1 MLTFVLMLGGTIG
14 SFVPSAHAADEYDG
28 LRAKWKTLLVGGA
41 NANAS
46 DPDIAASIQSTTT
59 KANGFWTSLDTSA
72 GRTALWSDLA
82 DWSASSTITGSY
94 NRLKTMAIAYA
105 TSGSSLQQN
114 ATLKSDIIAA
124 LDWLYANKYNTTKS
138 ETGNWWDWEIGTP
151 LILNDIMT
159 LLYDDLS
166 AAQRTNYLNAIQK
179 FCPDP
184 TKRTIS
190 PTITETGAN
199 RLDKALIVAV
209 AGVVG
214 KDSAKL
220 TAGRNAISQTLLYVT
235 DGDGFYTDGSFVQ
248 HADVAYTGSYGS
260 VLISD
265 MAKLLYLLQ
274 GSTWQVTDANLGNVY
289 KWVTDSFQ
297 PVMYKG
303 AIMDMVRGRAISREE
318 SEDHEAGR
326 SIIISLVRLAEG
338 APADKALLIRQIAK
352 GWIAQDT
359 TFANYYAE
367 MGVSDIV
374 RVKALMSDSAV
385 AAGADLVK
393 THVFAGMDR
402 AVQLRPTFALGLS
415 LFSSRIS
422 AFEYING
429 ENGKGWYTGAG
440 MTSLYNGDLSQFS
453 GNYWA
458 TVDMYRLPGTTTD
471 GAVSATPVNS
481 KHYTGNR
488 NWVGGSELGSHA
500 SVGMDFSM
508 TPVTGTTLAGKKSW
522 FLFGDRI
529 VALGSGI
536 TSTDNKKV
544 ETIIE
549 NRKLNAAGTNALT
562 VNGSAKSTASGW
574 NEAMTNVSW
583 AHLAG
588 SAAGSDIGYYFPSP
602 SAVSGLRETRTGSWS
617 QVNTGQ
623 STAQVTNRFLSLAF
637 NHGNNPSGATYAYAI
652 LPGKSASDM
661 AAYAANPDIAVLENS
676 TAAHAVRDS
685 ASGTVGAN
693 FWNDAVKTVNVN
705 GSAYLTSNKKSSVTV
720 TESGGELAIAAA
732 DPTQANTGTIRIEIN
747 RTATS
752 ALSLDA
758 GVTVVSLAPTI
769 QLDVNVAGSL
779 GRSFAAKFAL
789 GSAVVTNLG
798 AEADAYVRDGAS
810 ASVNYGADTS
820 LVIKND
826 VAGYAREAFIRFNL
840 AGVSSPVASAKL
852 RLTPT
857 SVGMTGI
864 AHQAYLAAS
873 DSWGES
879 SITWSNKPASGALL
893 GSWTVPAAGTSAMI
907 DITAEVN
914 AAIAGDKKVSI
925 RIAGASNQGAN
936 GWANYGSK
944 EHATADS
951 RPALVLV
958 Q

>member
-1 MLTFVLMLGGTIG
+1 MLSFVLVLGG
-14 SFVPSAHAADEYDG
+14 SFGLFAPSARAADEYDG
-28 LRAKWKTLLVGGA
+28 LRTKWKALLVGGA
-41 NANAS
+41 SVNTS
-46 DPDIAASIQSTTT
+46 DADIAASIQSTTS
-59 KANGFWTSLDTSA
+59 KANGFWTSLDKSA

-94 NRLKTMAIAYA
+94 NRLKTMAIAYS
-105 TSGSSLQQN
+105 TSGSSLQNN
-114 ATLKSDIIAA
+114 AALKSDIAAA
-124 LDWLYANKYNTTKS
+124 LDWLFANKYNTTKS

-159 LLYDDLS
+159 LMHDDLTS
-166 AAQRTNYLNAIQK
+166 AQRTNYLNAIQK

-190 PTITETGAN
+190 PSVTETGAN

-209 AGVVG
+209 AGVIG
-214 KDSAKL
+214 KDAAKL

-248 HADVAYTGSYGS
+248 HTDVAYTGSYGS

-326 SIIISLVRLAEG
+326 SIIVSLVRLAEG
-338 APADKALLIRQIAK
+338 APADKALQIRQIAK

-359 TFANYYAE
+359 TFANYYAD

-374 RVKALMSDSAV
+374 RVKALMADNSISA
-385 AAGADLVK
+385 GSDLVK

-402 AVQLRPTFALGLS
+402 AVQLRPTYALGLS

-440 MTSLYNGDLSQFS
+440 MTSLYNGDLSQFG

-488 NWVGGSELGSHA
+488 NWVGGSMLGDSA

-522 FLFGDRI
+522 FLFGDK
-529 VALGSGI
+529 VAAIGSGI
-536 TSTDNKKV
+536 TSTDNKRV

-549 NRKLNAAGTNALT
+549 NRKLNSAGTNALT
-562 VNGSAKSTASGW
+562 VNGTAKSTASGW
-574 NEAMTNVSW
+574 TEAMTNVSW

-588 SAAGSDIGYYFPSP
+588 SAAGSDIGYYFPTP
-602 SAVSGLRETRTGSWS
+602 SAVSGLRETRTGAWS
-617 QVNTGQ
+617 QINTGQ

-637 NHGNNPSGATYAYAI
+637 DHGNNPNGATYAYVI
-652 LPGKSASDM
+652 LPNKTASAT
-661 AAYAANPDIAVLENS
+661 AAYAAAPDISVLENTTS
-676 TAAHAVRDS
+676 AHAVRDA

-705 GSAYLTSNKKSSVTV
+705 GIAYLTSNKKSSVTV
-720 TESGGELAIAAA
+720 TEAGGELTVATA

-752 ALSLDA
+752 ALSIDP

-769 QLDVNVAGSL
+769 KLDVNVAGSL
-779 GRSFAAKFAL
+779 GKSYTAKLAL
-789 GSAVVTNLG
+789 GSAVVTNIS

-810 ASVNYGADTS
+810 ASTNFGADAS
-820 LVIKND
+820 LVVKND
-826 VAGYAREAFIRFNL
+826 GAGYARESFVRFNL
-840 AGVSSPVASAKL
+840 AGVSGPVASAKL
-852 RLTPT
+852 QLTPT

-864 AHQAYLAAS
+864 LHQAYLAAS
-873 DSWGES
+873 DSWDES
-879 SITWSNKPASGALL
+879 TITWSNKPASGALL
-893 GSWTVPAAGTSAMI
+893 GSWTVPAAGTSALI

-944 EHATADS
+944 EHASEVS
-951 RPALVLV
+951 RPVLVLV